1 MSRVDCMTGKS
12 SQFGQLL
19 NREWCFVLQFF
30 LFACLYWFAMSG
42 HALAKNAQQE
52 SAKFFAQ
59 TNILTFN
66 IDIAESEFTALRNQ
80 SRNYVRATIRVG
92 DEVFKD
98 VAVRLKG
105 WGTFRPLTGKPS
117 FALKFNGF
125 VQGQR
130 FHGLSKLMLNNSAQD
145 ATYLCE
151 LLSGGLF
158 LDTGLPAARVT
169 HARVQ
174 LNRRDL
180 GFYVLIEAMNE
191 HFLKRNFKNSTG
203 NLYEGAIQ
211 DINGT
216 LDRDNGPDRDQ
227 VDVRALFAA
236 AVMPDPQERFKALEA
251 VLDIDQ
257 FLAFLALEMMT
268 SNWDG
273 YALHR
278 NNYRIYHDPKL
289 DRIVFIPH
297 GMDNSMHETRL
308 SIMPP
313 RKSILVKA
321 LLDTPEGRERYRQ
334 KVASMAAN
342 VYRVEVLTNRLYA
355 AVARLKAASRSPAE
369 TTNLDRMAE
378 DMRSRIVE
386 RASRIADEI
395 SGVKPPALV
404 FDESGVARVENW
416 RMERDWVVSPME
428 ERNEED
434 RETFYINADQG
445 NCNSSWRMNVF
456 LPPGRYRLEGSVHTG
471 RVYAQGS
478 QTGMGA
484 GLRILGNQRGEG
496 LVGDS
501 PWTLLRHDF
510 VVQEGC
516 GNVELM
522 CELRAYNGA
531 AWFDRHSLR
540 LVRK

>member
-1 MSRVDCMTGKS
+1 MSR
-12 SQFGQLL
+12 
-19 NREWCFVLQFF
+19 R
-30 LFACLYWFAMSG
+30 
-42 HALAKNAQQE
+42 ALAKDAQQE

-66 IDIAESEFTALRNQ
+66 IDIAEPEFSVLQNQ

-117 FALKFNGF
+117 FAVKFNGF
-125 VQGQR
+125 VPGQR
-130 FHGLSKLMLNNSAQD
+130 FHGLSKFMLNNSAQD

-151 LLSGGLF
+151 LLSGRLF
-158 LDTGLPAARVT
+158 LDAGLPAARVT

-180 GFYVLIEAMNE
+180 GYYVLIEAMNE

-211 DINGT
+211 DINGP
-216 LDRDNGPDRDQ
+216 LDRDNGPERDQ
-227 VDVRALFAA
+227 PDVRALFAA
-236 AVMPDPQERFKALEA
+236 ASVPDPRERFKALEA
-251 VLDIDQ
+251 VLDVDR

-278 NNYRIYHDPKL
+278 NNYRVYHDPKS
-289 DRIVFIPH
+289 DRMVFIPH

-313 RKSILVKA
+313 RKSVLVKA

-334 KVASMAAN
+334 KAAYVASN
-342 VYRVEVLTNRLYA
+342 FYRVEVLTNRLYE
-355 AVARLKAASRSPAE
+355 AVARLKAAARKPSEITNFDRVAE
-369 TTNLDRMAE
+369 E
-378 DMRSRIVE
+378 MRSRIVD

-395 SGVKPPALV
+395 NGVKPPALV
-404 FDESGVARVENW
+404 FDESGVARLENW
-416 RMERDWVVSPME
+416 RMERDWVFSSMDQ
-428 ERNEED
+428 RNEED
-434 RETFYINADQG
+434 RETFYINADNG

-456 LPPGRYRLEGSVHTG
+456 LPHGRYRLEGVVHTA
-471 RVYAQGS
+471 RVFAQGS

-540 LVRK
+540 LIRKQ

>member
-1 MSRVDCMTGKS
+1 
-12 SQFGQLL
+12 
-19 NREWCFVLQFF
+19 
-30 LFACLYWFAMSG
+30 MSG
-42 HALAKNAQQE
+42 SALAKNAQQE
-52 SAKFFAQ
+52 SAKFFTQ

-66 IDIAESEFTALRNQ
+66 IDIAEPEFTALRSQ
-80 SRNYVRATIRVG
+80 SRSYVRATIQVG

-105 WGTFRPLTGKPS
+105 WGTFRPLTRKPS
-117 FALKFNGF
+117 FAVKFNGF
-125 VQGQR
+125 VKGQR

-158 LDTGLPAARVT
+158 LDAGLPAARVT
-169 HARVQ
+169 LARVQ

-191 HFLKRNFKNSTG
+191 HFLKRNFTSSTG

-211 DINGT
+211 DVNGT
-216 LDRDNGPDRDQ
+216 LDRDNGTERDQ
-227 VDVRALFAA
+227 ADLRTLFAA
-236 AVMPDPQERFKALEA
+236 ANVLDPSERSKALDR
-251 VLDIDQ
+251 VLDVDR

-278 NNYRIYHDPKL
+278 NNYRIYHDPKS
-289 DRIVFIPH
+289 DRMVFIPH
-297 GMDNSMHETRL
+297 GMDNTMHETRL

-313 RKSILVKA
+313 RKSVLVKA

-334 KVASMAAN
+334 KVAYVASN
-342 VYRVEVLTNRLYA
+342 FYRVEVLTNRLSRA
-355 AVARLKAASRSPAE
+355 LAGLKAAARTPAE
-369 TTNLDRMAE
+369 LMNLDRRAE
-378 DMRSRIVE
+378 EMRSRIVE
-386 RASRIADEI
+386 RAARIADEI
-395 SGVKPPALV
+395 NGVKPPALV
-404 FDESGVARVENW
+404 FDESGVARLENW
-416 RMERDWVVSPME
+416 RMERDWVFSPMD

-434 RETFYINADQG
+434 RETFYINADNG
-445 NCNSSWRMNVF
+445 NCNSSWRLNVF
-456 LPPGRYRLEGSVHTG
+456 LPPGRYRLEGIVHTG
-471 RVYAQGS
+471 RVLAQGS

-522 CELRAYNGA
+522 CELRAYQGA
-531 AWFDRHSLR
+531 TWFDRRSLR
-540 LVRK
+540 LVRKQ